1 MLKIKDIYVFQGLTK
16 DFIDMVIDN
25 SRRIE
30 IKSWEY
36 ILKQWEKSNDE
47 AYFIQDWEVDVEI
60 NWKVVNKIEEW
71 NIFWEIALITNEPRT
86 ASVRANTDL
95 ILLKIN
101 KELLFNIIKNF
112 INWKEIQKVIVERI
126 KDNLW
131 NK

>member
-16 DFIDMVIDN
+16 EFIDMVIDN

-47 AYFIQDWEVDVEI
+47 AYFIQAWEVDVEI

-71 NIFWEIALITNEPRT
+71 NIFLRNSTYY
-86 ASVRANTDL
+86 
-95 ILLKIN
+95 
-101 KELLFNIIKNF
+101 
-112 INWKEIQKVIVERI
+112 
-126 KDNLW
+126 
-131 NK
+131 